1 VPRRPDPGVEERIL
15 NAALRL
21 CQKGG
26 EKALTM
32 RAVARIAHTNTP
44 TVYRRFKNR
53 RDILLGLTQ
62 RVRDDLVKTLEPSRS
77 PQETC
82 VKYVQFAST
91 HPYEYW
97 LFQMHISELPQ
108 SIRAHKRSALWST
121 PIVNLIRKQLAE
133 QLGGSSVEHTR
144 LSLGLWALAHGTAT
158 LLHSNALPKHRL
170 GELNAAFSAAVD
182 ALLSEGRRARP

>member
-1 VPRRPDPGVEERIL
+1 VSRRPDPDVEDRIL

-21 CQKGG
+21 YQKGG

-32 RAVARIAHTNTP
+32 RGVARIAHTNTP

-53 RDILLGLTQ
+53 RDILFALTQ

-77 PQETC
+77 PEETC
-82 VKYVQFAST
+82 VKYIQFAST
-91 HPYEYW
+91 HPYEYG
-97 LFQMHISELPQ
+97 LFYMHILELPQ
-108 SIRAHKRSALWST
+108 SIRAHRRSGLWST
-121 PIVNLIRKQLAE
+121 AELIRKQLAE
-133 QLGGSSVEHTR
+133 QLGGSPVEHTR

-170 GELNAAFSAAVD
+170 GELYAAFSAAVD